1 MDSNRGSI
9 SFEWFV
15 TLSSSLSMG
24 LAAAFV
30 FSIESVNPSVS
41 FLLTWKTWAAFGGM
55 AWLTFLGCRALL
67 FSSVSSVRRRTS
79 RERNWFLI
87 LGVVGLGGTFV
98 AMAYSLKGVSHEK
111 LLDVGFGVLLAVFFL
126 SILGVL
132 LFQTIRF
139 LKADEEENA
148 LFSDSRESR

>member
-24 LAAAFV
+24 LAAAFI
-30 FSIESVNPSVS
+30 FSIKSVNPSVS
-41 FLLTWKTWAAFGGM
+41 FVLTWKTWAAFAGM

-67 FSSVSSVRRRTS
+67 FSSAASMRSRES

-87 LGVVGLGGTFV
+87 LGVVGLGGTFA

-111 LLDVGFGVLLAVFFL
+111 LLDVGFGVLLAFFFL

-132 LFQTIRF
+132 FFQTIRF

-148 LFSDSRESR
+148 LSAESGESR

>member
-1 MDSNRGSI
+1 MNSNRS
-9 SFEWFV
+9 SNTFEWFV
-15 TLSSSLSMG
+15 TLSSALSMG
-24 LAAAFV
+24 MAAAFI
-30 FSIESVNPSVS
+30 FSIKSVNPAVS
-41 FLLTWKTWAAFGGM
+41 FVLTWKTLAAFGGM
-55 AWLTFLGCRALL
+55 AWLTFLGCRTLL
-67 FSSVSSVRRRTS
+67 FSSDSPAGRGQS

-87 LGVVGLGGTFV
+87 LGVVGLGGTFA
-98 AMAYSLKGVSHEK
+98 AMAYSLRGVSREK

-148 LFSDSRESR
+148 LSSEGRE